1 MKIKYGIGMKGV
13 LWATPFVTGLCVAIA
28 PSRCYAATFALSEA
42 QVEFNPINHSAFVWE
57 TATEANTF
65 VASQQGKVA
74 AIASANAVAMNTNQ
88 QGFAF
93 NETQSIASGEGYNY
107 LGVAQSSAA
116 ILGLFSVKQHE
127 TFAFNFGATLN
138 LFTSID
144 DPSREDAHAKGKI
157 SFKIINACTGLLLDS
172 FSLFGN
178 LGTIGVGS
186 SGALGSYGFN
196 SFGSHFSGHI
206 GVSQNLG
213 GNQQNIGVGIDGFYS
228 RFFDEN
234 TNIALIEDKEN
245 IASVPEP
252 STVLGS
258 AVFLGLLN
266 LVRKIRGQ
274 VLTSEEKNDILKTK
288 TL

>member
-1 MKIKYGIGMKGV
+1 MKIKYDVGITGF
-13 LWATPFVTGLCVAIA
+13 LWTTPVVTGLCVAISA
-28 PSRCYAATFALSEA
+28 SSTYAATFALSEA
-42 QVEFNPINHSAFVWE
+42 QVEIAPISHSAFVWE

-65 VASQQGKVA
+65 AAASPQGKVA

-258 AVFLGLLN
+258 AVFMGLLN
-266 LVRKIRGQ
+266 LVRKIKGQ
-274 VLTSEEKNDILKTK
+274 VLTSDENK
-288 TL
+288 

>member
-1 MKIKYGIGMKGV
+1 MEIKYGIGMKGV

-28 PSRCYAATFALSEA
+28 PSSSYAATFALSEA
-42 QVEFNPINHSAFVWE
+42 QVEVNPINHSAFVWE
-57 TATEANTF
+57 TATQTNTF

-74 AIASANAVAMNTNQ
+74 AIASATAVGMNTNVR
-88 QGFAF
+88 GAAF
-93 NETQSIASGEGYNY
+93 NQTQSIASGEGYNY
-107 LGVAQSSAA
+107 LGVAQSAAA
-116 ILGLFSVKQHE
+116 ILGVFSVEKNQ
-127 TFAFNFGATLN
+127 TFAFNFGVTLN

-196 SFGSHFSGHI
+196 TFGSNFSGQI
-206 GVSQNLG
+206 GVSQNFG
-213 GNQQNIGVGIDGFYS
+213 GHQQNIGVGIEGWYA
-228 RFFDEN
+228 RFFGEN
-234 TNIALIEDKEN
+234 TDIALLEDNEN

-266 LVRKIRGQ
+266 LVRKIKGK
-274 VLTSEEKNDILKTK
+274 VLTSHAQQ
-288 TL
+288 